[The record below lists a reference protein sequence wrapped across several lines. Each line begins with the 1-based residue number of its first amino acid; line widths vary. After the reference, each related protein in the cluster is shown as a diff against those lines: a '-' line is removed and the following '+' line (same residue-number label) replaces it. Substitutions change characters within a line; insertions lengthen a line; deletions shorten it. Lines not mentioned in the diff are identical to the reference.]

1 MTSYAIEMSSAGG
14 GAVKTSDHAETSL
27 DVAETSLDVAQTSQG
42 AVLTSHVALVTRY
55 GETSLA
61 AVMTPPV
68 AVMRPPADVMVASDA
83 GMTSLAVSG
92 ESGIGVM
99 AHVRMTSCETT
110 AGASHLE
117 VVMSCVVVVLLTS

>member
-27 DVAETSLDVAQTSQG
+27 DVA
-42 AVLTSHVALVTRY
+42 LTSHVAVVTRY
-55 GETSLA
+55 GEASPA
-61 AVMTPPV
+61 DVIMPPV
-68 AVMRPPADVMVASDA
+68 DVMRPPAAVMMASDA

-92 ESGIGVM
+92 ASGIGVM